1 MTQINWRSK
10 LGRIL
15 AILVAVAVLL
25 ALLLVGAPAL
35 AQDAGPVDPDDGPVG
50 PASAEAVAEYAEVG
64 TEWIAYFTQCP
75 ANNIPCEQPQ
85 CERFYYELRNNGWA
99 PGFNYGNCN
108 AWARDFKRS
117 AIGGTENSIVDA
129 SDIVLF
135 CDHGS
140 SGWDSF
146 WNKWLSTLHFG
157 CDGPDNDC
165 NVSPGEAYNAW
176 GDNDLEWIG
185 FKACSVL
192 GGGPAPY
199 YNRGYWAATMDGLH
213 LILGFRNSSYC
224 DNNFGKKWAQYMLGY
239 KFLWWWVRP
248 PYTVKQAWFE
258 AVDDT
263 QPGGVCARVL
273 AEDYCHFS
281 DKIWGRG
288 GPACGDSPDSTY
300 HWWDHCSCTPPPQQL
315 GPVTLAQIQTLPIYE
330 VVDRTVDDNY
340 VLSIGSAFDMEGT
353 EVYSDTEYYYIL
365 QSDGVQ
371 TFTVQVDKTS
381 GGYKYR
387 DVSELFVSPVETPT
401 LLAPDDAMVLADEF
415 FADEGKDLPGAAY
428 HTGDIRTIAV
438 EERVESLMP
447 APGVSVASEE
457 EVEVSRTPVLISLSY
472 GRVVTP
478 EVTINT
484 PLGMQSVQA
493 TISLVGPGARTKMYL
508 GDGGDILGVQGGSR
522 DIINTGEPVSI
533 MDASV
538 AWDKFLSDP
547 SIALATIPY
556 AYDEITRIGETL
568 GYYEFPQFQDQSEL
582 IPTWVF
588 STSMSVGGE
597 TLPEGTYVYVPA
609 SAEYMPP
616 VVEIETPAADTVFES
631 GEMVSFSG
639 SVLEQGKAPF
649 TYEWS
654 SSHDGFLGNGE
665 SLEAPLTAAVAH
677 GSVVSHTIT
686 LQVIDANGQQG
697 TDSTMVYVK
706 TGVYLPLVTKGQ

>member
-1 MTQINWRSK
+1 
-10 LGRIL
+10 
-15 AILVAVAVLL
+15 
-25 ALLLVGAPAL
+25 
-35 AQDAGPVDPDDGPVG
+35 
-50 PASAEAVAEYAEVG
+50 
-64 TEWIAYFTQCP
+64 
-75 ANNIPCEQPQ
+75 
-85 CERFYYELRNNGWA
+85 
-99 PGFNYGNCN
+99 
-108 AWARDFKRS
+108 
-117 AIGGTENSIVDA
+117 
-129 SDIVLF
+129 
-135 CDHGS
+135 
-140 SGWDSF
+140 
-146 WNKWLSTLHFG
+146 
-157 CDGPDNDC
+157 
-165 NVSPGEAYNAW
+165 
-176 GDNDLEWIG
+176 
-185 FKACSVL
+185 
-192 GGGPAPY
+192 
-199 YNRGYWAATMDGLH
+199 
-213 LILGFRNSSYC
+213 
-224 DNNFGKKWAQYMLGY
+224 
-239 KFLWWWVRP
+239 
-248 PYTVKQAWFE
+248 
-258 AVDDT
+258 
-263 QPGGVCARVL
+263 
-273 AEDYCHFS
+273 
-281 DKIWGRG
+281 
-288 GPACGDSPDSTY
+288 
-300 HWWDHCSCTPPPQQL
+300 
-315 GPVTLAQIQTLPIYE
+315 
-330 VVDRTVDDNY
+330 
-340 VLSIGSAFDMEGT
+340 
-353 EVYSDTEYYYIL
+353 
-365 QSDGVQ
+365 
-371 TFTVQVDKTS
+371 
-381 GGYKYR
+381 
-387 DVSELFVSPVETPT
+387 
-401 LLAPDDAMVLADEF
+401 
-415 FADEGKDLPGAAY
+415 
-428 HTGDIRTIAV
+428 
-438 EERVESLMP
+438 
-447 APGVSVASEE
+447 VSVASEE